1 MRIAVVGDFFRA
13 DCVLDSAPPI
23 AQLSIAL
30 CKQGHD
36 VTVYSR
42 HAGTSTA
49 EKGSETVSPRVV
61 QIPAGPAQSLDAESA
76 LPHMGEFADR
86 LAAEW
91 ETCRPDVVHAE
102 SWGYGTAAQLVAD
115 KYGIPAVQ
123 ALEAVGARGVTSSP
137 VRQRMTGLLAKKAA
151 RVGAS
156 CDDDLTGLVRM
167 GAPRARVS
175 VLRRGIDVELFS
187 PEGPTAPRTTV
198 PRIVTLLGGNGLE
211 VVLRALPGIPD
222 AEVLVVKLP
231 ETTTKARAEAARASD
246 LIATLSPR
254 GRVRVV
260 ETPSPTSLAELLR
273 SADVAACADDADS
286 VGTGALAA
294 MACGVPVVASASG
307 AHLDLVT
314 HDVTGLLVKP
324 GRPAELARGIRSL
337 LGFSFRGQAMGS
349 AGRTHV
355 RSRYCWDRI
364 AIDAQM
370 SYDAAT
376 GAQTTPDRPVNSV

>member
-198 PRIVTLLGGNGLE
+198 PRQQE
-211 VVLRALPGIPD
+211 PD
-222 AEVLVVKLP
+222 M
-231 ETTTKARAEAARASD
+231 RRS
-246 LIATLSPR
+246 R
-254 GRVRVV
+254 GRGRGRRHK
-260 ETPSPTSLAELLR
+260 SLPQLR
-273 SADVAACADDADS
+273 
-286 VGTGALAA
+286 
-294 MACGVPVVASASG
+294 
-307 AHLDLVT
+307 
-314 HDVTGLLVKP
+314 
-324 GRPAELARGIRSL
+324 
-337 LGFSFRGQAMGS
+337 
-349 AGRTHV
+349 
-355 RSRYCWDRI
+355 
-364 AIDAQM
+364 
-370 SYDAAT
+370 
-376 GAQTTPDRPVNSV
+376 